1 MPFSPPDDTTPHGEG
16 RFADPLSAEHQAWL
30 AAERDRLWRFGA
42 ASVVPDGG
50 FGWLDDTGRVDP
62 TRPLEAWIS
71 CRMTHVAA
79 LEVLA
84 GRAEAAP
91 VLDHGVR
98 TLETTL
104 HDTEHDGWYAAV
116 GPGASVTAEK
126 RAYEHAFV
134 LLAATGAVAAGHP
147 RGERLLDHA
156 REVFDTHFW
165 ADEEGMAVD
174 VWSRGWDR
182 LEDYRGANANMHGVE
197 AMLAVHDLTGDRTWL
212 ERATRVTERLVHE
225 QARSHDWLL
234 PEHYTPSWQPVLDYN
249 RDEPAHPFRPYG
261 ATTGHL
267 LEWARLTLH
276 LRQALG
282 AQAPSWT
289 LDAARELFATAVD
302 VGWDVD
308 GAEGFVYTTDFTG
321 SPVVRTRLHWVVAE
335 AIAAA
340 YTLWDATGEDG
351 YRRWYATWWDYADR
365 RLIDLEG
372 GSWRHELDEH
382 NRPAASVWQG
392 KPDVYHAYQAALL
405 PSLGPISSFAGALG
419 RRDLG

>member
-1 MPFSPPDDTTPHGEG
+1 
-16 RFADPLSAEHQAWL
+16 
-30 AAERDRLWRFGA
+30 
-42 ASVVPDGG
+42 
-50 FGWLDDTGRVDP
+50 
-62 TRPLEAWIS
+62 
-71 CRMTHVAA
+71 MTHVAA

-84 GRAEAAP
+84 GRPEAAAI
-91 VLDHGVR
+91 LDHGVR
-98 TLETTL
+98 TLEATL
-104 HDTEHDGWYAAV
+104 HDAEHDGWYAAV
-116 GPGASVTAEK
+116 GPGESVTDDK

-134 LLAATGAVAAGHP
+134 LLAAAGAVAADHP

-156 REVFDTHFW
+156 RQVFDTHFW
-165 ADEEGMAVD
+165 ADDEGAAVD

-197 AMLAVHDLTGDRTWL
+197 AMLAVHDVTGDPTWL

-225 QARSHDWLL
+225 QARGHRWLL
-234 PEHYTPSWQPVLDYN
+234 PEHYTPGWEPVLDYN
-249 RDEPAHPFRPYG
+249 RAEPAHPFRPFG

-276 LRQALG
+276 LRHALG
-282 AQAPSWT
+282 AQAPPWM
-289 LDAARELFATAVD
+289 LEAARELFGTAVE

-340 YTLWDATGEDG
+340 YTLWEATGDEG
-351 YRRWYATWWDYADR
+351 YLRWYATWWDYADR
-365 RLIDLEG
+365 HLIDVVR
-372 GSWRHELDEH
+372 GSWRHELDEL
-382 NRPAASVWQG
+382 NRPAATVWQG

-405 PSLGPISSFAGALG
+405 PSLGAISSFAGALG
-419 RRDLG
+419 RHDRR